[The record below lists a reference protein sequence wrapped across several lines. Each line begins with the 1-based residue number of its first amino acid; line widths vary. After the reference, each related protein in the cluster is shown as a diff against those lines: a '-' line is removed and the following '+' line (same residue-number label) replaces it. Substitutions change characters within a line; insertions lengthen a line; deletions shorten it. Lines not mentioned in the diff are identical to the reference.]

1 MILFY
6 LKKVLAMLLM
16 PIPLALIFIAIGFWL
31 LRKHPGRARF
41 ALVLAMMILGLS
53 SWHPIADQLIAPIE
67 GNFALF
73 DIRQPVDAIVVLGS
87 SHNSNPNLPA
97 VMQLSGSALFRLE
110 EGLRIARANPNAILL
125 VSGYAG
131 SDPRPH
137 ADIMREAA
145 IELGMTPAKIMTFP
159 EARDTE
165 DEANMMAPYLKNRRV
180 ALVSEASHLARAIV
194 FFQNI
199 EIEPI
204 PAPAY
209 RMASDHSD
217 WRIESRATYKSERAI
232 YEWLG
237 RGWQK
242 LKMIGRS
249 D

>member
-1 MILFY
+1 MTVILFY
-6 LKKVLAMLLM
+6 LKKVIGMLLM

-31 LRKHPGRARF
+31 LRKRPGRARF
-41 ALVLAMMILGLS
+41 SLVLAMMILGLS
-53 SWHPIADQLIAPIE
+53 SWHPIADQLIAPVE
-67 GNFALF
+67 GDFALF
-73 DIRQPVDAIVVLGS
+73 DIRQSVDAVVVLGS

-137 ADIMREAA
+137 ADVMREAA
-145 IELGMTPAKIMTFP
+145 IELGMTPAKILTFP

-165 DEANMMAPYLKNRRV
+165 DEAKMMAPYLKGLRV
-180 ALVSEASHLARAIV
+180 ALVSEASHLTRAMV

-199 EIEPI
+199 GLEPI

-237 RGWQK
+237 RGWQW
-242 LKMIGRS
+242 LKEVI
-249 D
+249 

>member
-1 MILFY
+1 
-6 LKKVLAMLLM
+6 
-16 PIPLALIFIAIGFWL
+16 
-31 LRKHPGRARF
+31 
-41 ALVLAMMILGLS
+41 
-53 SWHPIADQLIAPIE
+53 
-67 GNFALF
+67 
-73 DIRQPVDAIVVLGS
+73 
-87 SHNSNPNLPA
+87 
-97 VMQLSGSALFRLE
+97 
-110 EGLRIARANPNAILL
+110 
-125 VSGYAG
+125 
-131 SDPRPH
+131 
-137 ADIMREAA
+137 MREAA